1 MLYINALWFLI
12 AAVAAALPIPF
23 IKQYTLDEN
32 LMWIVFSVLSYLIL
46 ILSYYIILRDKNI
59 TVVYP
64 FLKVLSVLMVVLAG
78 LYVFHNQLTISST
91 VGIVLGILSLYLLS
105 WHL

>member
-46 ILSYYIILRDKNI
+46 INRHQTIGCLGLQLFFQYSYLS
-59 TVVYP
+59 
-64 FLKVLSVLMVVLAG
+64 M
-78 LYVFHNQLTISST
+78 HST
-91 VGIVLGILSLYLLS
+91 N
-105 WHL
+105 